1 MSWRSRS
8 ASDEGAYRHGDHAD
22 ALDKSRGCPLEHWMS
37 PDGGGMTRPIHGGNI
52 YKAARERRTPVDRI
66 VDFSAS
72 INPLGPSAIGLRAIR
87 SALKQIVHY
96 PDPDSWQLRQVL
108 AQHCGVD
115 QDMILVGNGSTELI
129 HLLPRA
135 LGIKSAL
142 IMGPTFGEYA
152 RALLDAGSSV
162 RYVHAEQ
169 KERFRPPLQEVLRL
183 CSTKRSRFEVV
194 FVCNPNNPT
203 GQLMNR
209 SALRELA
216 EVVGRQQGWL
226 IVDEAFIDYCQAQS
240 VVSML
245 GSYPRMMVLRSLTKF
260 YAMPGLRIGYL
271 VGASKVV
278 DQLKD
283 RQPPWSVNSLAQEV
297 ALAVLGDEAYARKS
311 RTFMKRERSRV
322 MRGLRVLSG
331 LRAYPSAVNF
341 VLIELPAAICAG
353 EVTDRL
359 AAERLLVR
367 DCSTVP
373 GLTTRMI
380 RVAIRTEKENRR
392 LIAA

>member
-1 MSWRSRS
+1 
-8 ASDEGAYRHGDHAD
+8 
-22 ALDKSRGCPLEHWMS
+22 MS
-37 PDGGGMTRPIHGGNI
+37 PNGGGMTQPIHGGNI
-52 YKAARERRTPVDRI
+52 YKAARERRASVDRI

-72 INPLGPSAIGLRAIR
+72 INPLGPPAVGLRAIR
-87 SALKQIVHY
+87 SAVKHIVHY
-96 PDPDSWQLRQVL
+96 PDPDCWQLRQVL

-142 IMGPTFGEYA
+142 IMGPTFEEYA

-169 KERFRPPLQEVLRL
+169 KERFRPPLEEVLRQ
-183 CSTKRSRFEVV
+183 CSAKRSRFEAV
-194 FVCNPNNPT
+194 FICNPNNPT
-203 GQLMNR
+203 GQVINR
-209 SALRELA
+209 SALCGLA
-216 EVVGRQQGWL
+216 EVVGRQEGWL
-226 IVDEAFIDYCQAQS
+226 IVDEAFIDYSLAQS
-240 VVSML
+240 VVSIL
-245 GSYPRMMVLRSLTKF
+245 RAYPRLVVLRSLTKF
-260 YAMPGLRIGYL
+260 YAIPGLRIGYL

-283 RQPPWSVNSLAQEV
+283 CQPSWSVNSLAQEV
-297 ALAVLGDEAYARKS
+297 GLAVLGDEVYATKS
-311 RTFMKRERSRV
+311 RTFMKRERFRV
-322 MRGLRVLSG
+322 MRGLRALSG
-331 LRAYPSAVNF
+331 VRVYLSAANF
-341 VLIELPAAICAG
+341 LLIELPVSTCAG

-359 AAERLLVR
+359 AAEGLLVR

-373 GLTTRMI
+373 GLTARMI

-392 LIAA
+392 LIAALGACVEKSQS